1 METRNVSRGNERA
14 AEKKSLKEL
23 WKAVSAAGLQPLDDD
38 GWEKLTSAVD
48 SISLD
53 IKVSSRDA
61 DFFFRDVALAFMDYY
76 HGLMW
81 SIHEEQEP
89 SVDDRTGIYNIII
102 DLVDL
107 LDGHRFEA
115 FTEAEKDIFDK
126 SISEKIKKYKS
137 CSKSVNVLSIKCI
150 AAIVALHFRIE
161 EKSNV
166 RGMDLQFDGKKYIQT
181 PRT

>member
-14 AEKKSLKEL
+14 AEKKSLKE
-23 WKAVSAAGLQPLDDD
+23 
-38 GWEKLTSAVD
+38 
-48 SISLD
+48 
-53 IKVSSRDA
+53 
-61 DFFFRDVALAFMDYY
+61 Y
-76 HGLMW
+76 
-81 SIHEEQEP
+81 
-89 SVDDRTGIYNIII
+89 III